1 MDATSSCPLE
11 ARSKL
16 QRQTNMIMD
25 HAESPNL
32 DDSIQSNGILS
43 NGFPQ
48 NNAMMSTGFSHL
60 RNSIG
65 EDEGIG
71 SAVSSPKILKDIEND
86 VFLHDKPDGN
96 TEDTPD
102 GSIKIPDVTETNI
115 SEIKRRMSSLF
126 KVGRSPTLKRQ
137 DSFLGF
143 SIKHHPTSVLSNQSG
158 LNSHMTNGLSNGKVM
173 LRDQSI
179 EEELQTR
186 IDQVSNKPYHGYI
199 VYLMCSYGIA
209 LFNTLLHIVT

>member
-1 MDATSSCPLE
+1 MMMD
-11 ARSKL
+11 
-16 QRQTNMIMD
+16 NIV
-25 HAESPNL
+25 SP
-32 DDSIQSNGILS
+32 DVDQSIQSNGILS
-43 NGFPQ
+43 NGLP
-48 NNAMMSTGFSHL
+48 NNKTTMNNGFSYL

-86 VFLHDKPDGN
+86 VFLHDKPDGIA
-96 TEDTPD
+96 EDIPD

-143 SIKHHPTSVLSNQSG
+143 SIKHHPTSALSNQSG
-158 LNSHMTNGLSNGKVM
+158 LNSHMTNGLTNGKVM

-186 IDQVSNKPYHGYI
+186 IDQVSNNLVMVIAH
-199 VYLMCSYGIA
+199 LMC
-209 LFNTLLHIVT
+209 TE